1 MLKFFFCCLLLAN
14 GLLFAFHQGYLDA
27 LIPSGRE
34 PARIANQLNAS
45 KIKLLSPSAATA
57 AGAAAAPAS
66 TAPIAGQPAT
76 VAGCTEIGNFNAV
89 DAKQFEAQ
97 LTLASLMDKMTRRDL
112 REAGSHMVFIPPQE
126 GKAGADK
133 KADELRNLGITDF
146 YVIQDGSEQRW
157 GISLGIF
164 KTEEAARMHMAT
176 LTQKGVRSA
185 RIVDYKVPSN
195 KVVFQLRDLDA
206 NAKASLDKI
215 KDGFPRQ
222 ESRNCE

>member
-66 TAPIAGQPAT
+66 AAPIAGQPAT
-76 VAGCTEIGNFNAV
+76 VAGCTEIGNFNVV

-97 LTLASLMDKMTRRDL
+97 LTLASLMDKMTRRDV

-133 KADELRNLGITDF
+133 KAGELRNLGITDF

-215 KDGFPRQ
+215 KAGFPRQ